1 MAGQPQTRD
10 ARQTLE
16 RVLDA
21 IPDLDAKYKQ
31 LIEDAFAAERIREV
45 SVPITC
51 KECGELRKYVIQVP
65 LPDLASRIKGI
76 DLLLTQAKGKPA
88 ETKVIDLNVAA
99 VQTRAELEAMTD
111 EQLALVAA
119 AHLEEETDGK
129 QGNASHA
136 RRRRSSAA
144 GKADPDSGSPAARRR
159 RRSRKADAGTEGEA
173 PEAAVDR
180 DDS

>member
-1 MAGQPQTRD
+1 MAGRPKTRD

-21 IPDLDAKYKQ
+21 IPDLDEKYRQ

-51 KECGELRKYVIQVP
+51 KKCGKQCKYVVQVP

-88 ETKVIDLNVAA
+88 ETKVVDLNVTA
-99 VQTRAELEAMTD
+99 VQTRAELASMSD
-111 EQLALVAA
+111 EQLALLAGAQLEEDDGNKGDTHASGEAA
-119 AHLEEETDGK
+119 APRK
-129 QGNASHA
+129 A
-136 RRRRSSAA
+136 RV
-144 GKADPDSGSPAARRR
+144 
-159 RRSRKADAGTEGEA
+159 RRSRKAGPGDAAAGDAG
-173 PEAAVDR
+173 
-180 DDS
+180 

>member
-1 MAGQPQTRD
+1 MAGQPTKRD

-21 IPDLDAKYKQ
+21 VPDLDAKYRQ

-51 KECGELRKYVIQVP
+51 KECGEQRKYVIQVP

-88 ETKVIDLNVAA
+88 ETKVVDLNVTA
-99 VQTRAELEAMTD
+99 VKTRQELEAMSD

-119 AHLEEETDGK
+119 AGDLEDIDGHEG
-129 QGNASHA
+129 QSHA
-136 RRRRSSAA
+136 ARKAA
-144 GKADPDSGSPAARRR
+144 APRKAARKRR
-159 RRSRKADAGTEGEA
+159 ATSDAGDAEA
-173 PEAAVDR
+173 G
-180 DDS
+180 

>member
-1 MAGQPQTRD
+1 MAGRPQTRD

-21 IPDLDAKYKQ
+21 VPDLDEKYRQ

-51 KECGELRKYVIQVP
+51 KECGEQRKYVVQVP

-88 ETKVIDLNVAA
+88 ETKVVDLNVTA
-99 VQTRAELEAMTD
+99 VKTRQELEAMSD

-119 AHLEEETDGK
+119 AGDLEDTDGHE
-129 QGNASHA
+129 GDAHA
-136 RRRRSSAA
+136 ARKAAAPRKAARKRRTAGAA
-144 GKADPDSGSPAARRR
+144 GD
-159 RRSRKADAGTEGEA
+159 ADAG
-173 PEAAVDR
+173 
-180 DDS
+180 